1 MPLCC
6 NFSNSKCVSVVT
18 GRYAYCLGTIL
29 FFKGLKTHSKVRQRH
44 LCTLLFLL
52 LPYISPTAHHPS
64 TRSQAALPS
73 SFAMSPWHHCPPF
86 SFDHRSAARAV
97 SSAALPPS
105 CPLWGEK
112 KSKNNNKNK
121 KGGKKSPSIWNPL
134 VKARNRAAMKRP
146 IKVAK
151 ELVSPHN
158 ITFPA
163 QGLLPP
169 SPAAC
174 INMHVLIWLQII
186 SLPIRCFA
194 RAGFGEKGEK
204 MLRDSDQ
211 SRTAPVLHQHPLFLQ
226 NA

>member
-6 NFSNSKCVSVVT
+6 NFSNSKRVSVVT

-44 LCTLLFLL
+44 LCTLLFLP

-64 TRSQAALPS
+64 ARSQAALPS

-86 SFDHRSAARAV
+86 SFDHPSAARAV

-121 KGGKKSPSIWNPL
+121 KGGKNLHPYEIPWWKPEI
-134 VKARNRAAMKRP
+134 
-146 IKVAK
+146 
-151 ELVSPHN
+151 EL
-158 ITFPA
+158 
-163 QGLLPP
+163 Q
-169 SPAAC
+169 
-174 INMHVLIWLQII
+174 W
-186 SLPIRCFA
+186 
-194 RAGFGEKGEK
+194 KGQLK
-204 MLRDSDQ
+204 WPRS
-211 SRTAPVLHQHPLFLQ
+211 LFLHIT
-226 NA
+226 